1 MLKLSLCTAG
11 PPSLSHPPII
21 LPGKH
26 NQHFPLWGL
35 HVSVTQA
42 EWGGSFLPWQPFSQN
57 RCRSKFNVAWTNQ
70 QKKIVNI
77 TYNNPGYILRRK
89 PHFHG
94 IIVRTFPHRLL
105 QLWPKYGINS
115 SVLDYRNENFL
126 VPTKLLNFN
135 NIARILNTIHFN
147 QQCLLSYAWCLS
159 HEIDV
164 CWKLWDSFQG
174 MQCIPMTFTDAAV
187 FMVV

>member
-1 MLKLSLCTAG
+1 MSSYSPDSLCAQIV
-11 PPSLSHPPII
+11 SLHCRTTLTVSSPNHSSWKTQSALSSVGSACLSDTGRMRGLLPTLAALQPKQMQKQIQCSMNKPI
-21 LPGKH
+21 
-26 NQHFPLWGL
+26 
-35 HVSVTQA
+35 
-42 EWGGSFLPWQPFSQN
+42 
-57 RCRSKFNVAWTNQ
+57 
-70 QKKIVNI
+70 KKIVNI
-77 TYNNPGYILRRK
+77 TYNNSGYILRRK

-135 NIARILNTIHFN
+135 NIARILNTVHFN
-147 QQCLLSYAWCLS
+147 QQCLLSYALCLS

-164 CWKLWDSFQG
+164 C
-174 MQCIPMTFTDAAV
+174 
-187 FMVV
+187 